1 MRHSCNDKQNATLLP
16 LTKNASQNML
26 LHAQKA
32 QNSTQHLRHAALLH
46 AGGRKTLFASISS
59 LAGTT
64 LVLVCCLWWWVMTA
78 VAIVAMGGSHRKA
91 QLYWL
96 MSSL

>member
-59 LAGTT
+59 LAGT